1 MTIYFTLQGAENGV
15 PSSFSVDQ
23 GEIEERMLCLLN
35 RFNNV
40 VEKENIS
47 RLQSAERIRIISF

>member
-23 GEIEERMLCLLN
+23 GEIEEHMLCLLN

-40 VEKENIS
+40 YEKENIS
-47 RLQSAERIRIISF
+47 RL